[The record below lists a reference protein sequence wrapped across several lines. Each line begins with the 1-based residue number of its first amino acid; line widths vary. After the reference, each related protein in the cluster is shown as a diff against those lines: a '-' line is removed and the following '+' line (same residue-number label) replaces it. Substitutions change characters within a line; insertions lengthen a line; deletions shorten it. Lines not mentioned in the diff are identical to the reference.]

1 MTMSSTYLST
11 VDATA
16 LAEEISQWLREQL
29 ETIGADRFVL
39 GLSGGIDSAVVAGLC
54 ARAVGAER
62 VLGVMMPSASNPA
75 DMEEAQKVADAFG
88 IRTMTIDLTEA
99 ANTIFAAMPETES
112 LFQDVLSE
120 EIPEDLTARSVLA
133 RANVRPRI
141 RMITLY
147 YLANLTRGVV
157 VGTGN
162 KTEVMIGY
170 FTKYG
175 DGGVDLMA
183 LSDLYKYEVRA
194 IARVI
199 GVPESV
205 ITRPPSAGLWEGQ
218 TDEDEIGLTYEVLDN
233 TLQAMEGGRTDEVE
247 PEALEKVQ
255 SMVATSNHKRASVPG
270 FTRNGK
276 R

>member
-1 MTMSSTYLST
+1 MAMSSTYLST

-16 LAEEISQWLREQL
+16 LADQVVRWLREQYDR
-29 ETIGADRFVL
+29 IGADRFVL

-54 ARAVGAER
+54 ARAVGPEK
-62 VLGVMMPSASNPA
+62 VLGVMMPSASNPDDA
-75 DMEEAQKVADAFG
+75 REAQKVADAFG
-88 IRTMTIDLTEA
+88 IRTMSIDLTDA
-99 ANTIFAAMPETES
+99 ANTVFAVMPDHESIFGEVLGE
-112 LFQDVLSE
+112 DV
-120 EIPEDLTARSVLA
+120 PDDLTGRAVLA
-133 RANVRPRI
+133 RANVRPRL

-162 KTEVMIGY
+162 KSELMIGY

-175 DGGVDLMA
+175 DGGVDLFA
-183 LSDLYKYEVRA
+183 LTDLYKYEVRA

-218 TDEDEIGLTYEVLDN
+218 TDENEIGLTYETLDH
-233 TLQAMEGGRTDEVE
+233 TLQAIERGETDDVD
-247 PEALEKVQ
+247 PDVLAKVKGMIA
-255 SMVATSNHKRASVPG
+255 STAHKRTTVPA
-270 FTRNGK
+270 FSRQDTA
-276 R
+276 